1 MPNLIMVS
9 VKNVQTVFIYHLKEN
24 ANNLILSARDLT
36 TETEIVLTV
45 TLGILFKLVN
55 ALLAI
60 AMQATVT
67 LIVVELMLM
76 EYALAVMMVTT

>member
-1 MPNLIMVS
+1 M
-9 VKNVQTVFIYHLKEN
+9 KEN